1 MQSPNLPFSVL
12 LPLLLVAMLGCAEDD
27 ETPAETLQPTLEL
40 STLPP
45 QDIAQIALKSTVLL
59 RVNRAN
65 EDTFGSGF
73 FVGDNQIVT
82 NYHVINGVTS
92 ATVESVFHDTKY
104 PLTTILII
112 DEKHDLAI
120 VASNGLTSPSLP
132 LGDSRSVRIGDTVY
146 VIGNPGGWKG
156 TFSLGIISGIRP
168 DGIAWVDDEV
178 FQMTAPT
185 SHGSSGGPVLNTA
198 GEVIGVHTGTDG
210 EGADLN
216 FVIPVN
222 FLKTLLKTIQ

>member
-1 MQSPNLPFSVL
+1 MIQNIRLR
-12 LPLLLVAMLGCAEDD
+12 
-27 ETPAETLQPTLEL
+27 L
-40 STLPP
+40 SL
-45 QDIAQIALKSTVLL
+45 A
-59 RVNRAN
+59 
-65 EDTFGSGF
+65 
-73 FVGDNQIVT
+73 
-82 NYHVINGVTS
+82 
-92 ATVESVFHDTKY
+92 
-104 PLTTILII
+104 I

-120 VASNGLTSPSLP
+120 VASGGLTGLSLT

-156 TFSLGIISGIRP
+156 TFSFGIISGIRP

-185 SHGSSGGPVLNTA
+185 SRGSSGGPVLNTA

-216 FVIPVN
+216 FIIPVN
-222 FLKTLLKTIQ
+222 NLKALLQTIQ

>member
-1 MQSPNLPFSVL
+1 MQPQNLSISVL
-12 LPLLLVAMLGCAEDD
+12 LALLVALLIGCAEN
-27 ETPAETLQPTLEL
+27 EEAPVETLQPTLEL

-45 QDIAQIALKSTVLL
+45 QDIAQIALQSTVLL
-59 RVNRAN
+59 RVRRPN
-65 EDTFGSGF
+65 EDSFGSGF

-104 PLTTILII
+104 PLTTVLAI

-120 VASNGLTSPSLP
+120 VASGGLTGLSLT

-216 FVIPVN
+216 FIIPVN
-222 FLKTLLKTIQ
+222 DLKTLLQTIQ

>member
-1 MQSPNLPFSVL
+1 MLSKNLTIAVL
-12 LPLLLVAMLGCAEDD
+12 VALLLILLLGCAEDD
-27 ETPAETLQPTLEL
+27 EAPVETVLPTLEL

-59 RVNRAN
+59 RVNRNN

-73 FVGDNQIVT
+73 FVGNNQIVT

-104 PLTTILII
+104 PITTVLAI

-120 VASNGLTSPSLP
+120 VASGGLTGPSLP

-185 SHGSSGGPVLNTA
+185 SHGSSGGPVLNDR
-198 GEVIGVHTGTDG
+198 GEVIGIVSSIEDTGQL
-210 EGADLN
+210 LN
-216 FVIPVN
+216 FATPVN
-222 FLKTLLKTIQ
+222 FLKSLLATIR